1 MQYSK
6 VKSRFPIQFRV
17 MDSMDTIEGTI
28 NHVSTPQ
35 NSFGY
40 LETLTLKATTGS
52 LYPNIFLSKLFH
64 NLLCPIHFD

>member
-1 MQYSK
+1 
-6 VKSRFPIQFRV
+6 
-17 MDSMDTIEGTI
+17 MDTIEGTI
-28 NHVSTPQ
+28 NHVFTPQ